1 MRRLSFVL
9 LILLLLPL
17 MLAAKAEGEKFEV
30 ANTSVHATAVKVISL
45 DTKVGAKFAVRGPDG
60 KNVPAWYDK
69 KAKRVLVLASVPAGG
84 GAFTVLDGE
93 KSSAK
98 DPKWGKPKIKDE
110 GKVKLGKVVERVSGE
125 FQNDLLKVSVPVEKT
140 VHGRVRIEALKGN
153 YELELSPLGA
163 SAGCV
168 ETEEIG
174 KEVDESYAAGQQVH
188 DEVFVIYPSIPID
201 IEVSEPNPF
210 QRTMRVECY
219 AWARKNNDKTLD
231 LFDET
236 SFEITLTWGS
246 PVVKIRSLRKL
257 KTTYWNHNGV
267 NLNEIYIQQQPPT
280 IQADEEEAPTE
291 RRITGKVLDIPFE
304 KSIWLKDKTGA
315 TVIHQPDFKG
325 LAIYKECMVLAQ
337 DRIMT
342 ILSQSWHE
350 GWKPIEIKAGDYEDT
365 MYLACDIGD
374 SQKPLKDWVGELE

>member
-1 MRRLSFVL
+1 MRRLFIAL

-17 MLAAKAEGEKFEV
+17 AIAAKDEGQEFKI
-30 ANTSVHATAVKVISL
+30 ANESAHATGVKVIQL
-45 DTKVGAKFAVRGPDG
+45 DAKVGAKFAVQGPDG
-60 KNVPAWYDK
+60 KDVPAWYDK
-69 KAKRVLVLASVPAGG
+69 KAKKLLVLASIPASGG
-84 GAFTVLDGE
+84 TFIVRDGE
-93 KSSAK
+93 KSGAK
-98 DPKWGKPKIKDE
+98 DPKWIKPKTKKE
-110 GKVKLGKVVERVSGE
+110 GKVKLGKTVERVSGE
-125 FQNDLLKVSVPVEKT
+125 FENNLLRVSVPAEKA
-140 VHGRVRIEALKGN
+140 VHGRVRIEAFVGGYK
-153 YELELSPLGA
+153 LELSPLGC

-174 KEVDESYAAGQQVH
+174 KEVDESYKAGQQVH
-188 DEVFVIYPSIPID
+188 DEVFVIYPSIATD
-201 IEVSEPNPF
+201 IEVLEPNPF

-231 LFDET
+231 LFDEA

-246 PVVKIRSLRKL
+246 PVVKIHSLRKL

-267 NLNEIYIQQQPPT
+267 DLNEIYIDQQPPT
-280 IQADEEEAPTE
+280 LQCDDEEKPTE

-304 KSIWLKDKTGA
+304 KSLRLQDKNGA
-315 TVIHQPDFKG
+315 TVVYQPDFKE
-325 LAIYKECMVLAQ
+325 LAIYKECMVLSQ

-365 MYLACDIGD
+365 MFLACDVAESD
-374 SQKPLKDWVGELE
+374 KPLQDWVAEFD